1 MKPYPPRGSD
11 FFDEVA
17 EVQRPIFGID
27 IDGTLVKY
35 HEHFI
40 RFAEGWLGR
49 SLPPV
54 EGYTG
59 GPFYRYLGISKAI
72 YRKIKLAYRRGG
84 LKRSLPAYAGA
95 SELTR
100 GLRKRGAVVVL
111 ATTRPYLS
119 MENIDEDTR
128 VCCKR
133 NAIAFD
139 RIIWGEDKY
148 RHLSRFGDRVV
159 GVLEDEPALLR
170 QARSV
175 GLYTVRRRTPY
186 NLNAE
191 CDASAEDLYGAAEL
205 LHAEL
210 NIWERNHRGN

>member
-11 FFDEVA
+11 FYDSSV

-49 SLPPV
+49 DLPPV
-54 EGYTG
+54 EGYGG
-59 GPFYRYLGISKAI
+59 GPFYRYLGISKST

-84 LKRSLPAYAGA
+84 LKRSLPAFPGAGD
-95 SELTR
+95 LTR
-100 GLRKRGAVVVL
+100 SLRQRGAIIVL

-119 MENIDEDTR
+119 LENIDEDTR

-133 NAIAFD
+133 NSIPHD
-139 RIIWGEDKY
+139 HIIWGEDKY
-148 RHLSRFGDRVV
+148 RTLSRFGDRVV

-175 GLYTVRRRTPY
+175 GLYAVRIRTTY
-186 NLNAE
+186 NVGAE
-191 CDASAEDLYGAAEL
+191 CDSSAETLADAKEL

-210 NIWERNHRGN
+210 NIWERKHRA